1 VKLAERPLRP
11 AEAPRDDVWRGG
23 GVRRTSNRN
32 AGSSA
37 PSFSRSLSAF
47 GWTVL
52 NTGPR
57 TGSTTATTT
66 FVRLGV
72 SKTIPSRA
80 RAAPETLTRSPI
92 SVESTTPS
100 LPFVGHPAF
109 ARAATTGRSRG
120 RYGEGIDPDRQR
132 SQTARK
138 LARAVDDG
146 RNVGAALRH
155 LDVHGSEPEAQDVAD
170 ALARFLVARCDSHH
184 AGWRV
189 VRQVVVDSAAD
200 APWERCARRAVPLVA
215 QDLISLSGDRG
226 RMLLAHAQHIA
237 AQRRAEE
244 IAVHVDQSAVL
255 KDLGLRCGTATPDRW
270 RDALSCAVQARS
282 REQVARAVDGSLR
295 E

>member
-1 VKLAERPLRP
+1 VKPAERALRP
-11 AEAPRDDVWRGG
+11 AKPPRAAVCSGG

-32 AGSSA
+32 AGSFA
-37 PSFSRSLSAF
+37 PSCCRSLSAF

-66 FVRLGV
+66 FKRLGV
-72 SKTIPSRA
+72 SNTIPSRA
-80 RAAPETLTRSPI
+80 RSGPATLTRSPI
-92 SVESTTPS
+92 AVDSTTPS
-100 LPFVGHPAF
+100 LPVARPVSF
-109 ARAATTGRSRG
+109 ATAVAAGGSPG
-120 RYGEGIDPDRQR
+120 RYGGRIDPERNR
-132 SQTARK
+132 SQTARQ

-155 LDVHGSEPEAQDVAD
+155 LDIHGSEPEAQGVAD

-200 APWERCARRAVPLVA
+200 APWEKCARRAVPLVA

-226 RMLLAHAQHIA
+226 RTLLAHAQHIA

-255 KDLGLRCGTATPDRW
+255 KDLGLRCAAATPDRW
-270 RDALSCAVQARS
+270 RDALSCAVRARS